1 MSNTLGRLAVH
12 NSRYLVALLLIVG
25 IPFGV
30 RGAGNDEIRNYIISI
45 GRLHDSLEY
54 ELALNRIQ
62 LARQVPRGTEE
73 EVTLALYEGIILCEM
88 GKLKPGSA
96 VFKSA
101 LFLRPDAKLPV
112 QVAPKIEQLFESVRK
127 QVKREVAT
135 LLSPREEQSPAGKTE
150 SVRELP
156 PTPPAAGSD
165 EDKTPALSSKEEPS
179 RMDPRGAVSMAV
191 ESTSGTPDCE
201 PRPSSVSKRNQKE
214 FQSWRLVR
222 MKYEL
227 CSTGAFQGRIVE
239 SWSDLKTRMDAATT
253 SLERTRI
260 SQDIDEFEREF
271 IYGNP
276 RQKQVRQES
285 EKWEAQQREAQQGE
299 AQQGEAQQ
307 REAQQREAQQR
318 EAQQREAQQR
328 EAQQREAQQ
337 REAQRAR
344 NQLSSGDGNLHTSG
358 CQPVISSDCELL
370 LKRLLHLQ
378 EAFLKT
384 VSPSTSRLSAIR
396 DLVILGRE
404 IRAARTDEELEDAA
418 NALKSWQQRH
428 LPQ

>member
-12 NSRYLVALLLIVG
+12 NSRYLVALLLVVG

-62 LARQVPRGTEE
+62 LARQVPRGTED

-96 VFKSA
+96 VLKSA

-112 QVAPKIEQLFESVRK
+112 QVAPKIEQLFESMRK

-135 LLSPREEQSPAGKTE
+135 HLSPREEQSPAGKTE
-150 SVRELP
+150 SVRDLP

-179 RMDPRGAVSMAV
+179 RMEPRAAVSMAV
-191 ESTSGTPDCE
+191 ESTIGTPDCE

-227 CSTGAFQGRIVE
+227 CSTGAFQGRVVE

-260 SQDIDEFEREF
+260 SQDIDEFDREF

-285 EKWEAQQREAQQGE
+285 EKWEAQQREAQQQE
-299 AQQGEAQQ
+299 AQP
-307 REAQQREAQQR
+307 REAE
-318 EAQQREAQQR
+318 
-328 EAQQREAQQ
+328 
-337 REAQRAR
+337 RAR
-344 NQLSSGDGNLHTSG
+344 NQLSSVDANLYTSG
-358 CQPVISSDCELL
+358 CQPVISADCELL

-384 VSPSTSRLSAIR
+384 VSPSSSRLSAIR

-404 IRAARTDEELEDAA
+404 IRAARTNEELEDAA
-418 NALKSWQQRH
+418 NALESWEQRH